1 MLPLR
6 VDDAH
11 QQFVGDRQAV
21 VDQRRDGLR
30 EHHDAL
36 EAQRFAHAADE
47 TDLVVAADHA
57 LVGVL
62 VDLDAAAAAILGGL
76 AGDLRLGDAMVEVQV
91 AWHWSTPRPTTWTPG
106 G

>member
-1 MLPLR
+1 MI
-6 VDDAH
+6 
-11 QQFVGDRQAV
+11 GSAV
-21 VDQRRDGLR
+21 VDQRRDRLR

-47 TDLVVAADHA
+47 PDLVVAADHA

-62 VDLDAAAAAILGGL
+62 VDLDAAAAAVLGGL
-76 AGDLRLGDAMVEVQV
+76 AGDLRLGDAVIEMQV
-91 AWHWSTPRPTTWTPG
+91 ARRWSTPRPTTWKPG